1 MITNAERQ
9 ARWRENNKEAAR
21 AADRERHRKLRVEG
35 REAPRKHPRNTMREF
50 IALDGEGAG
59 TDEIGRQNYQLLRA
73 GDIGSFNKWI
83 DKAHGS
89 SRLQTHECLNFILS
103 MPREAIL
110 VGYFFGYDVTQILRD
125 LPPDRLAD
133 LFASKEDRKNRYT
146 YWEAYGIEYVPKQ
159 YFRVCRI
166 DRNTLR
172 VTSGSSRTINEV
184 GSFFQKSFVEAIRD
198 WQIGAPETVDMI
210 ARNKDR
216 REQFTVI
223 GAEESEYCKQECRLL
238 AQLMTK
244 FRETCVVAGIVP
256 RHWRGAG
263 HIAARLHELHK
274 TPTRK
279 TRKRP
284 KIIDRLAEAAY
295 YGGRFEITTIGQV
308 RGAVWEYDINSAYP
322 AAMLQLPCPIHGRWK
337 RFRSTDE
344 FDAAELYISDISF
357 RHPDNAFLCGF
368 PIRENGRL
376 YFPKMGSG
384 IYWSPEIN
392 AAKSI
397 GAEISYNG
405 GYYYSRKCSCKFF
418 DWVRELYEYRKEIGK
433 QTEGYPI
440 KLGINGLYGK
450 FAQRIGAAPWRDYV
464 MASLITSFT
473 RAKIIEACVESPNDI
488 LYIAT
493 DAVYSRRKLR
503 RIDLGLGLGQWEE
516 SKRSD
521 IFIVQPGIYWSS
533 GTEKPK
539 TRGIPRSIIIENR
552 ERFERAWKDWIEAGA
567 YGSPPVVS
575 VYVNQ
580 FVGLRAALARG
591 KPELA
596 GSWLSDLRQING
608 QENVGQRSI
617 DFDWNNKRRPVG
629 DYIRG
634 NCMVTQPFDGRLT
647 LRSEGYDGEMIS
659 DFASQLIEREDDPD
673 FMPWGNSG
681 E

>member
-1 MITNAERQ
+1 MTNAERQ
-9 ARWRENNKEAAR
+9 SRWRENNLDFAR
-21 AADRERHRKLRVEG
+21 AADRERHRKLRADG
-35 REAPRKHPRNTMREF
+35 REAPRKHPRNTMRPF

-83 DKAHGS
+83 DKSHGS

-103 MPREAIL
+103 MPRDAIL

-125 LPPDRLAD
+125 LPPNRMAD

-146 YWEAYGIEYVPKQ
+146 YWQAYGIEYVPKQ

-166 DRNTLR
+166 DRETCK
-172 VTSGSSRTINEV
+172 VIPGTARTINET
-184 GSFFQKSFVEAIRD
+184 GGFFQKSFVEAIRD

-216 REQFTVI
+216 REQFTSI

-244 FRETCVVAGIVP
+244 FRETCASAGIVP
-256 RHWRGAG
+256 RQWRGAG

-279 TRKRP
+279 ARKRP

-337 RFRSTDE
+337 RFRSEAKPDIG
-344 FDAAELYISDISF
+344 ELYISDISF
-357 RHPDNAFLCGF
+357 RHPDSAFLCGL
-368 PIRENGRL
+368 PIREKGRL
-376 YFPKMGSG
+376 YFPAMGSG
-384 IYWSPEIN
+384 IYWSPEIE
-392 AAKSI
+392 ASKRI
-397 GAEISYNG
+397 GAEISFNG
-405 GYYYSRKCSCKFF
+405 GYYYSRTCACKPF

-440 KLGINGLYGK
+440 KLGLNGLYGK
-450 FAQRIGAAPWRDYV
+450 FAQRVGAAPWRDYV
-464 MASLITSFT
+464 MAGLITSFT
-473 RAKIIEACVESPNDI
+473 RAKIIDAVAEAPNDI

-493 DAVYSRRKLR
+493 DAVYSRKRLR
-503 RIDLGLGLGQWEE
+503 LPIGSNLGQWEE
-516 SKRSD
+516 HKRTN

-552 ERFERAWKDWIEAGA
+552 ERFERAWQDWIEAGA
-567 YGSPPVVS
+567 YGSPPVIPVF
-575 VYVNQ
+575 VNQ

-596 GSWLSDLRQING
+596 GSWLSDLKNIIAGSGVRN
-608 QENVGQRSI
+608 I
-617 DFDWNNKRRPVG
+617 DFDWYSKRRPVG

-634 NCMVTQPFDGRLT
+634 ECMVTRPFDGRPT
-647 LRSEGYDGEMIS
+647 LRSEGYDRAAIS
-659 DFASQLIEREDDPD
+659 DFRAQLIEREDDPD
-673 FMPWGNSG
+673 FIPWGNSG